1 MILVEKHDIHT
12 KSKYYN
18 VLDDFCFKAKN
29 LYNSTLYAVR
39 QYYFENKKYLSYAN
53 VNKQFIKE
61 HNTDYYALPSKV
73 SQQVQR
79 LVDKNFKSFFN
90 HLKKKKANE
99 TIRIPKYLHKKKG
112 RQVVEFTKQAISFN
126 NRNVQKGYLKLS
138 GIDMLIK
145 TKAPNVEFARIVP
158 KGNKITIEIGYEVE
172 EKPLK
177 ENENYASIDLGIN
190 NLATIT
196 FTNRKALIINGKP
209 IKAINQ
215 YYNKKLAELTSKQVL
230 SNKNKRTTKRICSLT
245 NKRNNKISDYLH
257 KSTHYIVNQLVS
269 NNISTLV
276 LGYNKEWKQ
285 GTNIG
290 KRNNQKFVQIPFI
303 MFINQLIYKCKIEGI
318 AVELQ
323 EESYTSKASFL
334 DKDEMP
340 IRNSNNT
347 ETYKF
352 SGKRVKRGLYKTA
365 EGKLFN
371 ADVNGSYN
379 ILRKFLKAVKNTD
392 IYNLVN
398 LIEACSTPSVFTVN
412 A

>member
-1 MILVEKHDIHT
+1 MILVEKHDIHK
-12 KSKYYN
+12 KSKHYN
-18 VLDDFCFKAKN
+18 ALDYFCFKAKN

-53 VNKQFIKE
+53 INKQFIKE
-61 HNTDYYALPSKV
+61 HNPDYYALPTKV
-73 SQQVQR
+73 SQEVQR

-90 HLKKKKANE
+90 HLKKKKGNE
-99 TIRIPKYLHKKKG
+99 KIRIPKYLHKEKG

-126 NRNVQKGYLKLS
+126 NKNVPKGYLKLS

-145 TKAPNVEFARIVP
+145 TKVPNVEFARIVP
-158 KGNKITIEIGYEVE
+158 KGNKITIEIGYEVK

-215 YYNKKLAELTSKQVL
+215 YYNKKLAELRSKQVL
-230 SNKNKRTTKRICSLT
+230 HNKNKRTTNRICSLT

-276 LGYNKEWKQ
+276 IGYNKEWKQ
-285 GTNIG
+285 GINIG
-290 KRNNQKFVQIPFI
+290 KKNNQKFMQIPFL
-303 MFINQLIYKCKIEGI
+303 MFIKQLIYKCKIEGI

-340 IRNSNNT
+340 IRNSDNT
-347 ETYKF
+347 DPNEF
-352 SGKRVKRGLYKTA
+352 SGRRVKRGLYKTA
-365 EGKLFN
+365 EGKLLN

-392 IYNLVN
+392 IYDLVD

-412 A
+412 I